1 MSRQDEKQDTQI
13 QSPGIS
19 DNDFKY
25 YMQDV
30 GNLYLGAY
38 YSYEELLEHEMV
50 PFKLKSIIEHYI
62 MKDTSADT
70 TLESQFYYMT
80 PDMFSYRTYM
90 QLKAKV
96 KLCLLVEKKPLFG
109 ETKMVYR
116 SKVLP
121 LAELVQM
128 NLAQKKKYGVKI
140 QEIILS
146 KLAMMTFS
154 V

>member
-1 MSRQDEKQDTQI
+1 MDTQNTKTQTPEI
-13 QSPGIS
+13 P

-30 GNLYLGAY
+30 GNLYLGACY
-38 YSYEELLEHEMV
+38 DYEELLGHEMV

-62 MKDTSADT
+62 MKDTAPDT
-70 TLESQFYYMT
+70 TLESHFYYMT
-80 PDMFSYRTYM
+80 PEMFSYRTYM

-109 ETKMVYR
+109 APKMVYR
-116 SKVLP
+116 DKVMP
-121 LAELVQM
+121 LAEFAQM
-128 NLAQKKKYGVKI
+128 NLAQKKKCGVKI
-140 QEIILS
+140 QEISLS
-146 KLAMMTFS
+146 KLAMMAFS

>member
-13 QSPGIS
+13 QSPGIL